1 MSQLE
6 SNGMQLVD
14 QPEARVEAKQPG
26 RQLLAWLRIAP
37 RKAPGND
44 GCHKAWAETVGQVI
58 SDLELLNRN
67 TERDFLR
74 IGGNL
79 TAFIEAVKEISSE
92 LSALANAEQGQ
103 CADQLLTCALDR
115 SMEMNARH
123 RDRKGRLSGLRQQAG
138 QLKQTLSGFKGTVS
152 TFHTLGV
159 LTRIETARLGSAGGD
174 FGNLADDVR
183 LLAGSIGAGVQ
194 AALETAALL
203 IPPIESAMQNISAL
217 DEGQAKDLPSVI
229 SEVSA
234 SLAALRDMQA
244 RVQSSSVRLGIRYD
258 EISDAFKKLIVS
270 VQFHD
275 ITRQQV
281 EHVIEVLRRLRSGC
295 DQQGIAAVLALQS
308 SQLADAGERFAA
320 SVASVDRNLGDI
332 ATHVL
337 EMAGESRMLSGLS
350 GDEHTSVFLQIEK
363 GCSDVLAGLSHCA
376 QAEASARVTSAGL
389 VETIRRM
396 RGSIEEIGAL
406 EIQMLRMA
414 MNARIRATHIGAS
427 GDALGV
433 LAATMEE
440 LATESGQRSES
451 LADVLGSM
459 GDAVTGLSGRDRPA
473 PFTEG
478 GSEDGYLEEMR
489 MAVGGLISSN
499 ERSFAR
505 IAQIIDRGARLGED
519 LSAARKGFSAGVLF
533 AEAAARAQRMLK
545 EIGPKNRSS
554 LSDDGVEAPGLANFA
569 MHYTMQAER
578 DVYEDATKAV
588 VGAPCVPVRPESLAV
603 HQAIL
608 DEEGTILEVND
619 AWRRFGDE
627 NQLRSP
633 DAGVGMNYLR
643 LCETAEGEDAAN
655 ARRIANGIRDVL
667 NRRIEEYSQE
677 YACDSPI
684 ERRWFLLHVG
694 RFQGP
699 NGVRIIVVHGNITH
713 RKLAEEE
720 MRRAQ
725 DAVQTASRAN
735 RHQVAR
741 PVSDSIEMTAE
752 ALDTKNIEKL
762 GDSELLVRSV
772 RAEQLELPN
781 TAEELGEN
789 VEFF

>member
-1 MSQLE
+1 
-6 SNGMQLVD
+6 MQLVD
-14 QPEARVEAKQPG
+14 EPEARVAAKQPG
-26 RQLLAWLRIAP
+26 RRLLAWLRAAP
-37 RKAPGND
+37 RKAAGND
-44 GCHKAWAETVGQVI
+44 GCNQAWAETIGQVI

-67 TERDFLR
+67 TERDFLK

-92 LSALANAEQGQ
+92 LSALANPEQGQ
-103 CADQLLTCALDR
+103 CAAQLLTCALDR
-115 SMEMNARH
+115 SMQMKARQAE
-123 RDRKGRLSGLRQQAG
+123 RKSRLSGMRQQAG
-138 QLKQTLSGFKGTVS
+138 QLKQTLSGFQGTVS

-159 LTRIETARLGSAGGD
+159 LTRIETARLGGAGGD

-183 LLAGSIGAGVQ
+183 LLAGSIEARVQ
-194 AALETAALL
+194 GTLETAALL
-203 IPPIESAMQNISAL
+203 IPPIESAMQNISTL

-229 SEVSA
+229 SGVSA
-234 SLAALRDMQA
+234 SVSALRDIQA
-244 RVQSSSVRLGIRYD
+244 RVESSSVRLGTRYD
-258 EISDAFKKLIVS
+258 AISDAFKKLIVS

-281 EHVIEVLRRLRSGC
+281 EHVIEVLRRLRSEC
-295 DQQGIAAVLALQS
+295 DQERTAAVLALQS
-308 SQLADAGERFAA
+308 SQLADAGERFAT

-350 GDEHTSVFLQIEK
+350 GDEHTSFFLQIEK
-363 GCSDVLAGLSHCA
+363 GCSEVLAGLSHCA
-376 QAEASARVTSAGL
+376 RAEASARATSAGL
-389 VETIRRM
+389 VETIGRM
-396 RGSIEEIGAL
+396 RESIEEIGAL

-414 MNARIRATHIGAS
+414 MNARIRAIHIGAS

-433 LAATMEE
+433 LAATMQE

-451 LADVLGSM
+451 LGDVLGSM
-459 GDAVTGLSGRDRPA
+459 SHAVTGLSGGGRPDLV
-473 PFTEG
+473 TEG
-478 GSEDGYLEEMR
+478 GGENGYLQEMR
-489 MAVGGLISSN
+489 LAVDGLISAN

-505 IAQIIDRGARLGED
+505 IAQIIDRGAHLGED
-519 LSAARKGFSAGVLF
+519 LSLARKGFSVGVLF
-533 AEAAARAQRMLK
+533 AEAVARAQGMLK

-554 LSDDGVEAPGLANFA
+554 LTDDGVEAPGLANFA

-578 DVYEDATKAV
+578 DVYEDVTKAV
-588 VGAPCVPVRPESLAV
+588 AGTPCVPIRPESLAV

-608 DEEGTILEVND
+608 DEDGTILEVND

-643 LCETAEGEDAAN
+643 LCETAEGEDAAS

-684 ERRWFLLHVG
+684 EKRWFLLHVR

-725 DAVQTASRAN
+725 DARRLS
-735 RHQVAR
+735 
-741 PVSDSIEMTAE
+741 SSIEMTAE
-752 ALDTKNIEKL
+752 DPDLKNIEKL
-762 GDSELLVRSV
+762 GDSQLPVRPG
-772 RAEQLELPN
+772 RPEQLELPPA
-781 TAEELGEN
+781 AEELGEN